1 MADETTV
8 IQLKDLRYEIQ
19 PSIEEIEVLDRKIQ
33 GFIRGRISRD
43 EILKEL
49 KECRS
54 YNDRT
59 KRIMEMGL
67 HLENKLTKN
76 ITGHPQEKDQIHEG
90 KQSKQDNQ
98 ENTSIQ
104 EDYVGHRESAFRKVQ
119 GEQGRFS
126 SSKNANEVF
135 ETLHGDVSGQ
145 VNGGSEFHIPIS
157 IGMEPSLV

>member
-1 MADETTV
+1 
-8 IQLKDLRYEIQ
+8 
-19 PSIEEIEVLDRKIQ
+19 
-33 GFIRGRISRD
+33 
-43 EILKEL
+43 
-49 KECRS
+49 
-54 YNDRT
+54 
-59 KRIMEMGL
+59 MEMGL

-157 IGMEPSLV
+157 IGMEPSLVRNSGPFSGTGNREEESAGQTEGNTGVYKEFRNILGAVNSQYPEKK